1 MIAFYSGP
9 VSTFLTLARSECTQV
24 VWRVQAVEHCCSSYK
39 WGFTTAFTEVCGWCT
54 SSTFCSFYR
63 ALYFI
68 QSQKSFK
75 HALCRSIKPVWDP
88 SMDSV
93 SQILGVL
100 WEWKG
105 WGAATG
111 NTVYCSLS
119 SSSLSLWFNRCVM
132 VQPQVWWG
140 MEIAGCWE
148 GAFYYLHWAALMCMI
163 ATCWGNVPWGSLC
176 ISSLVPLKT
185 YAIPAENTPGVQI
198 QVIPE
203 MGASE
208 AICAASM
215 NKALKHPQ
223 GTWAFDWIHRAET
236 KPGIAGLRRDLS
248 GYLRQWPVAQKDSS
262 MYKNISRDPP
272 VHTTVLAILASGD
285 LSSRKAMA
293 L

>member
-39 WGFTTAFTEVCGWCT
+39 WGFTTAFTEVCDWCT
-54 SSTFCSFYR
+54 SSTFCSFYQ

-111 NTVYCSLS
+111 NTVYGSLS
-119 SSSLSLWFNRCVM
+119 SSSLSLWLNWCVM

-176 ISSLVPLKT
+176 ISSLVPLKHT
-185 YAIPAENTPGVQI
+185 LSQRRTHLVYKYRLYQRWEHLKQFVQHLWTKPWNTPRARELLTEFIEQKQSLESQAWGEICRAIWGSDPLHRKIAACTRIYQEI
-198 QVIPE
+198 HQFTQQFWQFLQV
-203 MGASE
+203 
-208 AICAASM
+208 
-215 NKALKHPQ
+215 
-223 GTWAFDWIHRAET
+223 ET
-236 KPGIAGLRRDLS
+236 
-248 GYLRQWPVAQKDSS
+248 
-262 MYKNISRDPP
+262 
-272 VHTTVLAILASGD
+272 
-285 LSSRKAMA
+285 
-293 L
+293 

>member
-9 VSTFLTLARSECTQV
+9 VGTFLTLARSECTQV
-24 VWRVQAVEHCCSSYK
+24 VWRVQAVKHCCSSYK
-39 WGFTTAFTEVCGWCT
+39 WGFTTAFTEVCDWCT
-54 SSTFCSFYR
+54 SSTFCSFYQV
-63 ALYFI
+63 LYFI

-111 NTVYCSLS
+111 NTVYGSLS
-119 SSSLSLWFNRCVM
+119 SSSLSLWLNWCVM

-148 GAFYYLHWAALMCMI
+148 GAFYYLHWAALICMI

-176 ISSLVPLKT
+176 ISSLVPLKHT
-185 YAIPAENTPGVQI
+185 LSQRRTHLVYKYRLYQRWEHLKQFVQHLWTKPWNTPRVCELLTEFIEQKQSLESQAWGDICRAIWGSDPSHRKIAACTRIYEEIHQFTRQFWQFL
-198 QVIPE
+198 QV
-203 MGASE
+203 
-208 AICAASM
+208 
-215 NKALKHPQ
+215 
-223 GTWAFDWIHRAET
+223 ET
-236 KPGIAGLRRDLS
+236 
-248 GYLRQWPVAQKDSS
+248 
-262 MYKNISRDPP
+262 
-272 VHTTVLAILASGD
+272 
-285 LSSRKAMA
+285 
-293 L
+293 